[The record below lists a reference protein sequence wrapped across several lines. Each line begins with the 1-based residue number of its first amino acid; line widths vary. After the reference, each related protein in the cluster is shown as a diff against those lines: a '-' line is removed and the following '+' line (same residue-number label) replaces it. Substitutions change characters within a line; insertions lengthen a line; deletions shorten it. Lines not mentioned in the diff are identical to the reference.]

1 MRLGFVDLIA
11 VFLLIASSVVV
22 ATSDDRINHFEN
34 KIRPVLLKHC
44 LECHGNDQEDLGG
57 GLSLLS
63 SVTTLAGGDSGIAVN
78 PGKPEE
84 SLLLSAL
91 RYEGDIDMPPD
102 GRLAASVIADFE
114 HWIRDGAVDPRMEDS
129 KNDARPIAKARDS
142 RQTQDH
148 WAFKP
153 LSTANTV
160 SPLLGQ
166 GGVIDAI
173 VDHRLAEVGLQ
184 RSSSAKPTTL
194 LRRLHYD
201 LTGLPPS
208 VEMINA
214 FARDPDE
221 FAYQRIVD
229 RLLASDEFGRRWGRH
244 WLDVARYAD
253 SNGSDFNA
261 TFHHAWRY
269 RDYVIKSFDHDK
281 PFDRF
286 VTEQIA
292 GDLLDTPQDQNQ
304 TDSLVATGFLM
315 LGPKMLSERDKAKLQ
330 MDVVDDQIDTIG
342 RAFMGLTLGCA
353 RCHDHKF
360 DPIPTADY
368 YALAGIFRSTEVLQ
382 GEIQKYVSD
391 WIELPLPVDEATRE
405 KVASFEREEKQ
416 WLAQL
421 KLAEAEL
428 NSAKTRLLE
437 GDSSV
442 IVDDSTAK
450 RSGHWVETVY
460 SRPFIGLGY
469 LHDDNRDKGKAS
481 VRFETRLPQ
490 GKYRISL
497 AYTSGANR
505 SRSTTLIVDD
515 ETKKHSFKVDQ
526 TKPPTE
532 EPWDAIGELSLD
544 QEQAVTITIMNDGS
558 DGYVIAD
565 AVRFSPVNENNERSK
580 LVDLEKIQQDD
591 SNQLSKAVERAQ
603 TKVDETKQTLN
614 SLRSNKPEPLPMAMA
629 VRDSKKIEDA
639 FVCVRG
645 EVNLRGETV
654 ARGFLR
660 VCPPNSNDSTSQ
672 ESGGVSM
679 PTDQSG
685 RLQLAQWICDPD
697 HPLTVRVIVN
707 RVWMQLIGE
716 GLVRTVDNFGV
727 LGERPSHPELLDH
740 LAITFLRDGWS
751 VKKLIR
757 SIVTSETYRQSTD
770 FNANAMTVDAEN
782 RLLWRMHRKR
792 LPAESLRDT
801 LLVAGNLLDST
812 PSIAPVS
819 QFGTLVSQNVATPE
833 VVAMKQSDRRG
844 VFLPVI
850 RGQVNELFASFDFAD
865 PDLLVGRRERTN
877 VPSQSLVLMN
887 GLEIQRYGQAISR
900 EILQT
905 ANTNVQVIDAA
916 YLKLYARFP
925 TEEEMHWMTEFLPSL
940 EDGLVRDLIGAM
952 IASSEFR
959 LLD

>member
-1 MRLGFVDLIA
+1 MVCEKLIA
-11 VFLLIASSVVV
+11 MFLLIASSFV
-22 ATSDDRINHFEN
+22 AAKADDRLDHFEN

-44 LECHGNDQEDLGG
+44 LECHGNDLDDLGG

-63 SVTTLAGGDSGIAVN
+63 SATTLAGGDSGSSVT
-78 PGKPEE
+78 PGKPDE
-84 SLLLSAL
+84 SLLVSAL

-102 GRLAASVIADFE
+102 GRLPASVIADFE
-114 HWIRDGAVDPRMEDS
+114 QWIRDGAIDPRIEAS
-129 KNDARPIAKARDS
+129 TNDAPPMAKARDL
-142 RQTQDH
+142 RETQDH

-153 LSTANTV
+153 LVTENTV
-160 SPLLGQ
+160 LPLAGS
-166 GGVIDAI
+166 GDVIDAI
-173 VDHRLAEVGLQ
+173 VDHRLTEAGLQ
-184 RSSSAKPTTL
+184 RSPRSKPTAL

-208 VEMINA
+208 MEMIQA
-214 FARDPDE
+214 FASEPTE
-221 FAYQRIVD
+221 LAYQRLVD

-269 RDYVIKSFDHDK
+269 RDYVIKSFDQDK

-292 GDLLDTPQDQNQ
+292 GDLIAPHQDQSQ
-304 TDSLVATGFLM
+304 ADQLIATGFLM

-421 KLAEAEL
+421 KQAEAEL
-428 NSAKTRLLE
+428 SSAKTRRLE

-442 IVDDSTAK
+442 IVDDATAT
-450 RSGHWVETVY
+450 RLGHWIQTVY
-460 SRPFIGLGY
+460 SRPFIGPGY
-469 LHDDNRDKGKAS
+469 LHDDNREKGKAS
-481 VRFETRLPQ
+481 VEFKIRLPL

-505 SRSTTLIVDD
+505 SRSTTLIIDA
-515 ETKKHSFKVDQ
+515 ETQKHIFKVDQ
-526 TKPPTE
+526 TKPPAE
-532 EPWDAIGELSLD
+532 EPWDAIGELSLE
-544 QEQAVTITIMNDGS
+544 QERSVTITITNDGS

-565 AVRFSPVNENNERSK
+565 AVRFSPVNENDERSQ
-580 LVDLEKIQQDD
+580 LVDLETFQRDD
-591 SNQLSKAVERAQ
+591 ANQLSKAVERAQ
-603 TKVDETKQTLN
+603 AKVDETKQKLA
-614 SLRSNKPEPLPMAMA
+614 SLRSSKPEPLPMAMA
-629 VRDSKKIEDA
+629 VRDSQKIEDA
-639 FVCVRG
+639 FVCIRG

-654 ARGFLR
+654 ARGFLDI
-660 VCPPNSNDSTSQ
+660 CPPESNDSTSQ
-672 ESGGVSM
+672 ETGGVSM
-679 PTDQSG
+679 PADQSG
-685 RLQLAQWICDPD
+685 RVQLAQWICDPD
-697 HPLTVRVIVN
+697 HPLTARVIVN
-707 RVWMQLIGE
+707 RVWMHLIGE

-727 LGERPSHPELLDH
+727 LGERPSHPELLDR

-757 SIVTSETYRQSTD
+757 TIVTSETYRQSTD
-770 FNANAMTVDAEN
+770 FDANAMTVDAEN

-887 GLEIQRYGQAISR
+887 GPEIQRYGQAIAR
-900 EILQT
+900 EILQS

-925 TEEEMHWMTEFLPSL
+925 TEEETQWMIEFLPSL